1 MALMAP
7 LISTSCI
14 DSTSTPSIGRFQ
26 YQLLVWPLDGYFH
39 LGRNHSSLVLV
50 ISAICGRFSELVVA
64 RNLNSIAVV
73 AVALDAI

>member
-1 MALMAP
+1 MDL
-7 LISTSCI
+7 
-14 DSTSTPSIGRFQ
+14 TSTPSIGRFQ

-39 LGRNHSSLVLV
+39 WGMNHSSLVLV
-50 ISAICGRFSELVVA
+50 ISAICGRFFFSELVVA